1 MRTVIVTACAAFGLT
16 VSEAKTDIMCL
27 QTKGGG
33 HMPFTVSAAGQVY
46 KRTVEFVYLGG
57 TISADWDLRS
67 VEVTHRLQTSWVCFG
82 RYKMEIYDRPSVCS
96 RLKVRMLTA
105 EVLETLLYGCV
116 TWTPSKADY
125 GRLRKAHHQMLL
137 RCLGS
142 RKRKREGHI
151 LSYANALLRTDSES
165 VETTV
170 RRRIVRG
177 LRGTHGRIAPA
188 RGR

>member
-1 MRTVIVTACAAFGLT
+1 
-16 VSEAKTDIMCL
+16 
-27 QTKGGG
+27 
-33 HMPFTVSAAGQVY
+33 
-46 KRTVEFVYLGG
+46 
-57 TISADWDLRS
+57 
-67 VEVTHRLQTSWVCFG
+67 
-82 RYKMEIYDRPSVCS
+82 
-96 RLKVRMLTA
+96 MLTA

-142 RKRKREGHI
+142 RKRKRENHI

-170 RRRIVRG
+170 RRR
-177 LRGTHGRIAPA
+177 RILFAGFVA
-188 RGR
+188 RGGEERLPRREFMFGEMLGGKGYSGGQEWDWMKHLEEEDLLSLIHI